1 MRNQCDHKVMIPQQH
16 YDECAQCGAR
26 WHPVLGWNVPLPKR
40 AKFRYSQQKVPVIK
54 KESE

>member
-1 MRNQCDHKVMIPQQH
+1 MSSECDHKVMIPRQH

-40 AKFRYSQQKVPVIK
+40 GKFTFKPRTMPLLRKDLK
-54 KESE
+54 